1 MILLAIDPGTSQS
14 GYIALETSNWK
25 VVSFGKVDNAEMRR
39 IVREEY
45 YDVICCEMVA
55 SYGRPVGQEVFDT
68 CLQIG
73 RIQQIVYDDSGV
85 ELDLVLR
92 RQVKK
97 HILGKASGK
106 EANDSAIRKALI
118 ERFGAEYCKEFK
130 ADIMAAFSVAVTWTD
145 EYNAPTSP

>member
-1 MILLAIDPGTSQS
+1 MIILSIDPGTTQS
-14 GYIALETSNWK
+14 GYVAIETANWK
-25 VVSFGKVDNAEMRR
+25 VISCGKVDNAEMRR
-39 IVREEY
+39 IVKEEY
-45 YDVICCEMVA
+45 YDAICCEMVA
-55 SYGRPVGQEVFDT
+55 SYGRPVGQEIFDT

-73 RIQQIVYDDSGV
+73 RIQQIVENANM

-118 ERFGAEYCKEFK
+118 ERFGAEYCKDFK
-130 ADIMAAFSVAVTWTD
+130 ADIMAAFAVAVTWID
-145 EYNAPTSP
+145 EYNDSKAV